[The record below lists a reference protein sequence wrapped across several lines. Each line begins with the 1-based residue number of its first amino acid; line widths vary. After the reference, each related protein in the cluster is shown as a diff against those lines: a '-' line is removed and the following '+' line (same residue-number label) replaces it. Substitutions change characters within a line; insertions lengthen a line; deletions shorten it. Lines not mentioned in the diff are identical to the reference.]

1 MSCSAQK
8 APGFYDGGNL
18 CLTEEAE
25 SVSGEGCRLA
35 VELTGCLTQIN
46 DFFFFFPDGKQTDF
60 LPHFNSFLLFTDVAD
75 RAAWVHCFAKQT
87 DTVSVKKQPS

>member
-18 CLTEEAE
+18 RLTEEAE

-46 DFFFFFPDGKQTDF
+46 DFFFFSDGKHR
-60 LPHFNSFLLFTDVAD
+60 LISCHILILFSSLQM
-75 RAAWVHCFAKQT
+75 WQIEQLEC
-87 DTVSVKKQPS
+87 TVSLNKLIQSQ